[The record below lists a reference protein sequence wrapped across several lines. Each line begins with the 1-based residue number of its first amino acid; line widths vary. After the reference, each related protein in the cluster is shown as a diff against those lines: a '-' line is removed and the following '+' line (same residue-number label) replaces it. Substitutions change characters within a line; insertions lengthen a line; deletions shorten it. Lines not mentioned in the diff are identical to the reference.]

1 MQYDISVHCQLQNP
15 IDTNKVVIV
24 HNLFCQ
30 KGNMLFYAYSYA
42 CYSKDTIICYKLI
55 TWGFIKTKSIAVEQP
70 KACHVYIL

>member
-55 TWGFIKTKSIAVEQP
+55 T
-70 KACHVYIL
+70 